1 MDPDTTHHHIYDP
14 VLHHFHD
21 SNVLLTNE
29 AVQAQIRLENDAG
42 DPAASTITS
51 AQVREVAP
59 KILAR
64 LQDIK
69 KAVELAASHDDQA
82 HRYALKHLV
91 TVMQQSPFARLA
103 HLGRAVHLDGHYPPT
118 GPASLPPAPP
128 RPTPPRL
135 ADLLELHDTGR
146 VHDSVLDYALSA
158 VVLHH
163 PDAYMFPVG
172 PWAYEN
178 ANIWM
183 GECFD

>member
-1 MDPDTTHHHIYDP
+1 MDPDPTHHHIYDR
-14 VLHHFHD
+14 VLHHFHEPD
-21 SNVLLTNE
+21 VLPINE
-29 AVQAQIRLENDAG
+29 AVRAQIRVENDAG
-42 DPAASTITS
+42 DPPANTITS

-64 LQDIK
+64 LEEMK
-69 KAVELAASHDDQA
+69 KALELAASHDDQM
-82 HRYALKHLV
+82 HRYALKHLA
-91 TVMQQSPFARLA
+91 TMMRESPFARLA
-103 HLGRAVHLDGHYPPT
+103 YLGRAVYLDGHYPPT
-118 GPASLPPAPP
+118 GPSPPSPA
-128 RPTPPRL
+128 PPRL

-172 PWAYEN
+172 SWAYEN

-183 GECFD
+183 GECFN